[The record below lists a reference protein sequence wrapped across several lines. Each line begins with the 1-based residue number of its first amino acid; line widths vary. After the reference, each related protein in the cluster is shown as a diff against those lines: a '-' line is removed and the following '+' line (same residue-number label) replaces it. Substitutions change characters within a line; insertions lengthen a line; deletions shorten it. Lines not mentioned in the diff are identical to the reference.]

1 MRCSIC
7 GAQIKRVKSATGRM
21 IEVDPVQC
29 GYWNN
34 YYGEDVII
42 RSDGVTQLCSYS
54 TNPYRTKTYGYVPH
68 WKNKIGAVYE
78 SKEKQMNYR
87 EFLESKIEVAP
98 DSGFHID
105 QSEINQY

>member
-1 MRCSIC
+1 MQHLRCT
-7 GAQIKRVKSATGRM
+7 IKRVKSATGRM

-68 WKNKIGAVYE
+68 WKKCKDPARYMNQRKNK
-78 SKEKQMNYR
+78 
-87 EFLESKIEVAP
+87 
-98 DSGFHID
+98 
-105 QSEINQY
+105 